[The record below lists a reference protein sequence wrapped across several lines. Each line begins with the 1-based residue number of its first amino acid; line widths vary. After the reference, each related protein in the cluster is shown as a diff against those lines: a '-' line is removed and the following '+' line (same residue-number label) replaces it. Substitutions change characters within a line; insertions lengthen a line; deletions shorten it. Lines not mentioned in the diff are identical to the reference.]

1 MNGSAPVYSS
11 IDIVQQSSSNGDEF
25 GGHTHEWPEDQVTRK
40 ARKGN
45 KNVIF
50 CPPVPAARIQDIF
63 GENPEC
69 LSEDASTLSE
79 VENTHRCTP
88 CRVKCAKKGADVQV
102 LQGAE
107 CRFGYGTDGRSLSSQ
122 GYVKN
127 GEVRVHADGSVEM
140 DNVRIYIGEHADQQ
154 PGQMLEAEILRAT
167 RARKAAHQAGQP
179 PEADDYDFMVDVSR
193 GPTHINSSY
202 NRVVQQRVRS
212 SMDIKVI
219 L

>member
-1 MNGSAPVYSS
+1 MPVLYFRRCF
-11 IDIVQQSSSNGDEF
+11 N
-25 GGHTHEWPEDQVTRK
+25 
-40 ARKGN
+40 
-45 KNVIF
+45 
-50 CPPVPAARIQDIF
+50 
-63 GENPEC
+63 
-69 LSEDASTLSE
+69 STLSE

-167 RARKAAHQAGQP
+167 RARKAAHQAGQHLKPTITILWSTSVVGQLTSTP
-179 PEADDYDFMVDVSR
+179 PTIESS
-193 GPTHINSSY
+193 NSVYVPVWTS
-202 NRVVQQRVRS
+202 
-212 SMDIKVI
+212 K
-219 L
+219 